1 MNKVQVK
8 GAINE
13 TEGKVKQVTGSL
25 VGNKDLEEKG
35 KVQKNVGKVQGQFG
49 DLKDKLKKGN

>member
-1 MNKVQVK
+1 MNKDQVK

-13 TEGKVKQVTGSL
+13 TEGKVKQVTGNL